1 MYPRESRLTG
11 QEHSLLPRD
20 PLPLESGPAEPTLAL
35 PPSFQVERTSFQSF
49 LQFNFGSAYKLKGRK
64 GWGGSEV
71 GKGGQT
77 WEVSGVFF
85 NFKQA
90 FSNS

>member
-1 MYPRESRLTG
+1 MYPRESQRIG
-11 QEHSLLPRD
+11 QGHSLLPRD
-20 PLPLESGPAEPTLAL
+20 PLPLESGPAEPALAL
-35 PPSFQVERTSFQSF
+35 PPSFQAQSF
-49 LQFNFGSAYKLKGRK
+49 LQFNFGSAYKLKGRE

-90 FSNS
+90 FPNS

>member
-20 PLPLESGPAEPTLAL
+20 PLPLESGPAEPALAL
-35 PPSFQVERTSFQSF
+35 PPSFQAQSF
-49 LQFNFGSAYKLKGRK
+49 LQFNFGSAYKLKGRE

-71 GKGGQT
+71 GKGRQT